1 MKSYVQPPTLRVGG
15 PIVEVLEDRKP
26 LIINDFNLV
35 FKSISSK
42 LEDVQACD
50 ILEVIFTARIV
61 CGL

>member
-42 LEDVQACD
+42 LEDRKSV
-50 ILEVIFTARIV
+50 V
-61 CGL
+61 